1 MAARYP
7 AERVV
12 ECGARNVNGTVRD
25 CWPDATWTGIDIM
38 AGDGVDVV
46 SDFREFWPAVAPDMV
61 VCCEVLEHVE
71 DWTGIVYHALQ
82 ILKPDGILVVTC
94 ASTGRAPHS
103 AVDGGN
109 LRAGEWY
116 ENRPPFLLLGARRLV
131 EETPESD
138 LHVVFQK
145 G

>member
-1 MAARYP
+1 MAVRFPARN
-7 AERVV
+7 VV
-12 ECGARNVNGTVRD
+12 ECGSRDVNGTVRD
-25 CWPDATWTGIDIM
+25 LWPDATWTGVDI
-38 AGDGVDVV
+38 APGAGVDVV
-46 SDFREFWPAVAPDMV
+46 SDFTVFWPVVLPDLV

-71 DWTGIVYHALQ
+71 DWTAIIYHALEM
-82 ILKPDGILVVTC
+82 LVPGGVLLVTC
-94 ASTGRAPHS
+94 ASTGRAAHS
-103 AVDGGN
+103 AIDGGT

-116 ENRPPFLLLGARRLV
+116 ENRPPFLVMGARRLV